1 MLKYYAFKIAGF
13 SLSRLPRKPGYFGA
27 RLVADF
33 GYTFFPA
40 MGAGVADNMRHVL
53 GVNADDAEI
62 KRAVRR
68 VLRNVAKNYFDLI
81 KLPRMRLDEIESLIT
96 VHGWQHLEEAMDK
109 KRGVI
114 LVTSH
119 MGSFDIAAQIFAIRS
134 IKTTVLVETLKPPA
148 LLNHVTALRESHGV
162 SFMPGQAGTLES
174 LMRSLHRGEAILI
187 ACDRDITGNGIK
199 SVFFGDETKL
209 PTVAVKIA
217 MRTGAIVVPIFN
229 RREENGRYVIQVAPA
244 VDILTSGNDAVA
256 KNVVRVAEVMEQH
269 IRQCPEQWITTS
281 SIWAKGAE

>member
-13 SLSRLPRKPGYFGA
+13 SLSHLPRKAGYFGA

-33 GYTFFPA
+33 SYTFYPA

-53 GVNADDAEI
+53 GAKADDAEI

-96 VHGWQHLEEAMDK
+96 VHGWQHLDDAMDK

-119 MGSFDIAAQIFAIRS
+119 LGSFDVASQIFAIRS
-134 IKTTVLVETLKPPA
+134 VKTTVLVEPLKPPS
-148 LLNHVTALRESHGV
+148 LLRHVTSLRGSHGV
-162 SFMPGQAGTLES
+162 SFIPGQAGTLES
-174 LMRSLHRGEAILI
+174 LMRALHRGEAILI
-187 ACDRDITGNGIK
+187 ACDRDITGKGIT

-217 MRTGAIVVPIFN
+217 MRTGAIVN
-229 RREENGRYVIQVAPA
+229 RREEDGTYVVQVEPA
-244 VDILTSGNDAVA
+244 VDILTSEDDAVA
-256 KNVVRVAEVMEQH
+256 KNVAQVAKVMEQH
-269 IRQCPEQWITTS
+269 IRQCPDQWITTS
-281 SIWAKGAE
+281 SIWGKGVD